1 MKIRQGVISV
11 DVQKAIISV
20 IGVDRV
26 GIIYAVSKLLAET
39 NVNILD
45 ISQTILKDIFTMIM
59 IVDISKSTTE
69 FGILKENLN
78 TLGEKMGL
86 KIDIQKEDIFRAMH
100 RL

>member
-1 MKIRQGVISV
+1 MSE
-11 DVQKAIISV
+11 QKAIISV

-26 GIIYAVSKLLAET
+26 GIIYNVSKLLAE
-39 NVNILD
+39 NNINILD

-59 IVDISKSTTE
+59 IVDIKNSSND
-69 FGILKENLN
+69 FNILKEELKN
-78 TLGEKMGL
+78 LGENLGV

>member
-1 MKIRQGVISV
+1 MSE
-11 DVQKAIISV
+11 QKAIISV

-26 GIIYAVSKLLAET
+26 GIIYNVSKLLAE
-39 NVNILD
+39 NNINILD

-59 IVDISKSTTE
+59 IVDIKNSSND
-69 FGILKENLN
+69 FNNLKEELKN
-78 TLGEKMGL
+78 LGENLGV